1 MRPKLT
7 LRPDSASTMKQ
18 LAVSQWVKRSK
29 EAKRRIVL
37 PGEPLVN
44 ADLAAHHQEDRQQR
58 QHPDNGDAA
67 DDRQLAALEIAPVAP
82 GGLDQAGGHR
92 VRNADPA
99 GDLVALLQRIQEL
112 VLLHRFG
119 GGLEGKLRRR
129 RMREHEQQRERGA
142 EGLEG

>member
-1 MRPKLT
+1 MKKIAS
-7 LRPDSASTMKQ
+7 SASIPIM
-18 LAVSQWVKRSK
+18 S
-29 EAKRRIVL
+29 
-37 PGEPLVN
+37 
-44 ADLAAHHQEDRQQR
+44 
-58 QHPDNGDAA
+58 DAA

-99 GDLVALLQRIQEL
+99 GDLVALLQRVQEL
-112 VLLHRFG
+112 VLLHRFR

-129 RMREHEQQRERGA
+129 GMREQNQQRECGA